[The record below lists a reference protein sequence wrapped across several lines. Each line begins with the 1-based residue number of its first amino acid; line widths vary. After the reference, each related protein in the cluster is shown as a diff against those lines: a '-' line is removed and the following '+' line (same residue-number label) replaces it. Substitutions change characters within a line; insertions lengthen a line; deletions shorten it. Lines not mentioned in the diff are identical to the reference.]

1 MAGRFHTNQKVG
13 EQVPLNK
20 GFVRKVTNFI
30 NNFEVRGSGATYHFD
45 GVKPIINI
53 TRSEPSSVR
62 PFTGTVVS
70 GRTIKVAR
78 GYVFGIRDYNDMYMD
93 PVFTFSDPT
102 TFTTDLDTFDANEE
116 YEVPANEVGY
126 VVVELRYK
134 ILAQTYGSDVDG
146 VIWRLA
152 GQSLGF
158 TTNQYPGQIDDYP
171 SDTDYKVV
179 WVPIL
184 FIETDAANITNFV
197 QLTNTDIFDT
207 FGGFLKSL
215 EITHP
220 T

>member
-1 MAGRFHTNQKVG
+1 MRMSGPPPVPKRGIRILGYMVQELLPWLKANRVIAGAELTSSQTHNGIVINYQK
-13 EQVPLNK
+13 
-20 GFVRKVTNFI
+20 
-30 NNFEVRGSGATYHFD
+30 
-45 GVKPIINI
+45 
-53 TRSEPSSVR
+53 R

-70 GRTIKVAR
+70 GRTITVAR

-184 FIETDAANITNFV
+184 FIETDDDDITNFV

-215 EITHP
+215 EIAHP